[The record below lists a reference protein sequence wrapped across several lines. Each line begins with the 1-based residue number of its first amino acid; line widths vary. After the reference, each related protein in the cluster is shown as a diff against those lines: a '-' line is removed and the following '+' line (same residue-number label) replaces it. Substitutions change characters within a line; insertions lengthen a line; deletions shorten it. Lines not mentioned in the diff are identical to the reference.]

1 MGEAGDVSLKELKR
15 TNYEL
20 VTLLKQIYQAQY
32 LPKAHKKSGV
42 RTLPDEIIG
51 EIIQSLPQYDVHPF
65 LLVSRSINRIARI
78 RLWRRIYV
86 SSPNK
91 LSHGHHDNVD
101 RKLWSVVS
109 PTRFLQLMES
119 YALEGCERLVLCN
132 TRFSSVFYHKL
143 VTSLPDTDITVLNL
157 EKTGAR
163 KVGQMFTSEFVDNTP
178 KLLGTSLEVTQAQDS
193 TVPASIFWMSNC
205 SGWTTL
211 RHLRLENV
219 SIDPGDISNNRCKLE
234 SLVCGGVNLDN
245 INRYVDLRTIKQF
258 MVTTP
263 AENCLGIAKRL
274 RSCTHLCLFDGKGN
288 SQFLKA
294 LASEKLHFVR
304 IHLVKGATTRH
315 LYCGLPYTTL
325 STLVSSRG
333 ETPLAPWVTFID
345 TEEELAYSGQSIQHH
360 MQVDSVICSL
370 MKHKVDLSKLTNLVL
385 DGRSY
390 QLHRVMGELVYAT
403 RLSNNHKTYF
413 HETIKYN

>member
-1 MGEAGDVSLKELKR
+1 
-15 TNYEL
+15 
-20 VTLLKQIYQAQY
+20 
-32 LPKAHKKSGV
+32 
-42 RTLPDEIIG
+42 
-51 EIIQSLPQYDVHPF
+51 
-65 LLVSRSINRIARI
+65 
-78 RLWRRIYV
+78 
-86 SSPNK
+86 
-91 LSHGHHDNVD
+91 
-101 RKLWSVVS
+101 
-109 PTRFLQLMES
+109 MES

-193 TVPASIFWMSNC
+193 TVPALIFWMSNC

-304 IHLVKGATTRH
+304 IHLAKGATTRH

-345 TEEELAYSGQSIQHH
+345 TEEELAYLGQSIQHH

-385 DGRSY
+385 DGRLY

-403 RLSNNHKTYF
+403 RLSNNQKTYF